1 MCASNGIC
9 DCDCDSICFIW
20 SSERMC
26 ILSANISLLQRPRL
40 RVHPSPRWIESTME
54 ELIDIREYEQALN
67 LFDPHSSSSTDIA
80 RTVPLKACT
89 KLHDTQRG
97 RKIHRLLSDQSL
109 RNSSIQTS
117 LTHFY
122 STLPFRS
129 LGSTRLTISVL
140 LVQSNDVN
148 RARQMFESIDQKSL
162 LRRQSSFMVRCLK
175 AGIFTGIS

>member
-1 MCASNGIC
+1 
-9 DCDCDSICFIW
+9 
-20 SSERMC
+20 MC

-40 RVHPSPRWIESTME
+40 RVHPSPRWIESTMK
-54 ELIDIREYEQALN
+54 ELMDTREYEQASN

-97 RKIHRLLSDQSL
+97 RKIHRLLSDRSL

-140 LVQSNDVN
+140 LVQSNDVD
-148 RARQMFESIDQKSL
+148 RARQIFESIDRRTVFIYGAMFKGSNIHWNKSVKQSFVFKDTSSMEC
-162 LRRQSSFMVRCLK
+162 LRKYRNCFQR
-175 AGIFTGIS
+175 